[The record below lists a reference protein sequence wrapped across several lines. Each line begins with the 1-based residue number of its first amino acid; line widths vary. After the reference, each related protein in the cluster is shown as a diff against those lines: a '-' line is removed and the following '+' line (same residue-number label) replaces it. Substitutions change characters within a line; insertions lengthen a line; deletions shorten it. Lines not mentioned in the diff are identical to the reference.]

1 MRASLIA
8 VLILTGIAAP
18 STSAEEITKSP
29 LLTLPP
35 DTLSGGVTVY
45 LSARVTASATS
56 QSNPPPVVIGQAPQ
70 VFQCA
75 LSDVVILQSGRQ
87 PNPRNGSRACSVA
100 LEDGEWTLRARNV
113 RMGFKEGVNT
123 RVECQAICIETAP

>member
-1 MRASLIA
+1 MRASIIA
-8 VLILTGIAAP
+8 ALFLTGFAANA
-18 STSAEEITKSP
+18 SAEEVTKSP

-35 DTLSGGVTVY
+35 DALSNGVSVY

-56 QSNPPPVVIGQAPQ
+56 QNNPPPVAIGQAPE
-70 VFQCA
+70 VFHCA

-87 PNPRNGSRACSVA
+87 PNPRDGSRACSVA

-123 RVECQAICIETAP
+123 RVECQAICMETAP

>member
-1 MRASLIA
+1 MRASIIA
-8 VLILTGIAAP
+8 ALLLTGFAANA
-18 STSAEEITKSP
+18 SAEEITKSP

-45 LSARVTASATS
+45 LSARITASATS
-56 QSNPPPVVIGQAPQ
+56 QNNPPPVVIGHAPQ
-70 VFQCA
+70 VFHCA